1 MANYPAKPWTNKQR
15 HEIYSGKIFEYNT
28 STGNWTYVPEVVEDS
43 EINTVEILL
52 ARLDSDIQNIDAGTY

>member
-1 MANYPAKPWTNKQR
+1 MANYPAKPWTDGQR
-15 HEIYSGKIFEYNT
+15 HEIYDDKIFEYNAT
-28 STGNWTYVPEVVEDS
+28 TGNWTYVPEVVEDS